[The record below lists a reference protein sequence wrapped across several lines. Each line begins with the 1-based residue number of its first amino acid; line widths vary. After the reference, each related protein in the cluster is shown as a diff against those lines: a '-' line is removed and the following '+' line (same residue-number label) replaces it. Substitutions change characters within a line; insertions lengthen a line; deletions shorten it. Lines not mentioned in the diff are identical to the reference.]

1 MHEFLRKVER
11 IVRRSEMHRL
21 RSALG
26 FALVLMVIGIAAAIW
41 WPHGDDAQHPASPR
55 ASRADTTPP
64 PRSRPEPRR
73 TRARTAAIGRL
84 EIPAIGVHADVIT
97 LGLNADHTLQV
108 PASTQQTGWWKG
120 GAYPGRPGAAVIVGH
135 VDSTRGPAVFFRLS
149 RLRRGDVVTFRA
161 RGGAPA
167 ARFVV
172 SATQR
177 APKDSFPT
185 RRVYRATPGPTLR
198 LVTCTGVFDHSSGH
212 YESNLIVYARGSDSP
227 VSSTLSSH
235 SRLRAD
241 SS

>member
-1 MHEFLRKVER
+1 MR
-11 IVRRSEMHRL
+11 RL

-26 FALVLMVIGIAAAIW
+26 FALVLVVIGIAAATW
-41 WPHGDDAQHPASPR
+41 WPRGDDGQHAAVPTTSGR
-55 ASRADTTPP
+55 DTPPP

-73 TRARTAAIGRL
+73 SRARTSTIGRL
-84 EIPAIGVHADVIT
+84 EIPAIGVRADVIT

-149 RLRRGDVVTFRA
+149 RLRRGDIVNFRA
-161 RGGAPA
+161 RGGGAPP

-172 SATQR
+172 SATQH
-177 APKDSFPT
+177 APKDRFPT
-185 RRVYRATPGPTLR
+185 ERVYRATPGPTLR
-198 LVTCTGVFDHSSGH
+198 LVTCTGVFDRSSGH
-212 YESNLIVYARGSDSP
+212 YESNLIVYARASDSP
-227 VSSTLSSH
+227 VSSTPSSH
-235 SRLRAD
+235 RRLRAD